1 MTFSSRGLRRRYCFG
16 DLRVAFLFFFIWR
29 ESPRRRSIMLSRR
42 RQRPLSPR
50 IREGAAVRPVA
61 APSAPSSESGVK
73 RSSTSAGVA
82 AGARR
87 PHRDT
92 MMPARVTARAMAATI
107 RMPFR
112 SDEDSIFRC
121 LLSVVCCPLS
131 VVRLSRCPTSLT
143 RPTSLTSPTTN
154 NGQRKTEN

>member
-16 DLRVAFLFFFIWR
+16 DLRVAFFFFFIWR

-61 APSAPSSESGVK
+61 APSAPSSESGLK

-82 AGARR
+82 AGTLR

-92 MMPARVTARAMAATI
+92 MMPARVTARAMAATM

-131 VVRLSRCPTSLT
+131 VVRCLLSVCPDV
-143 RPTSLTSPTTN
+143 RPV
-154 NGQRKTEN
+154 